1 MPKITALV
9 HAQNHPGS
17 LERTLGSLRLCD
29 ELIVVVDSS
38 DDDELEKTARG
49 LGATVRKAIS
59 GVTPGAYAMDS
70 RNDWILVL
78 QPNEELDE
86 TLRQNLSDWQQ
97 ADHEESGYAFQV
109 CEVTGDKRCNHLAE
123 MRLVNKKKIN
133 WVGDLPPN
141 NTMAPKLPGDILRYP
156 EEPAA

>member
-9 HAQNHPGS
+9 HALDHSGS
-17 LERTLGSLRLCD
+17 LERALDSLRVCD
-29 ELIVVVDSS
+29 ETIVIVDS
-38 DDDELEKTARG
+38 DDDELEKMARDF
-49 LGATVRKAIS
+49 GATVRKAIS

-78 QPNEELDE
+78 QPNEQLDE
-86 TLRQNLSDWQQ
+86 TLCQSLKDWQQ
-97 ADHEESGYAFQV
+97 GDHEDSGFAFQV
-109 CEVTGDKRCNHLAE
+109 CEINGDKACNHLPE

-156 EEPAA
+156 E